1 MPVAPDFPPFI
12 RAPFPIP
19 ALRYIAAMPRPSQPL
34 RYLVAI
40 ALAVGAAMLL
50 LTLLRATDA
59 ALSVWQRLQDWPLAV
74 RYGVAAAFALLLI
87 AASYGIWRL
96 LRPSRPRAP
105 KAAAL
110 DRHAIQTRI
119 ERLPETDEGA
129 TAARAELAE
138 LDRRRAAQTVQACLF
153 GQIST
158 GKSSLLHA
166 LAPEAMPAIGVIG
179 GTTTQVQRHRGT
191 LPDGRTL
198 ELSDVP
204 GSLEAG
210 DTAHLDI
217 ARAEA
222 ARCHAV
228 LYVVDADITR
238 AQQAE
243 LTALAGFGRPVVI
256 VLNKRDRYDADER
269 NALLMQLKKQAKPFD
284 ASVVAASAGHEEEI
298 TREFPDGRRDTVLRE
313 VPPQVEALQKLL
325 QRIAAIGTETLEPGR
340 EAALLS
346 HVDERLAQA
355 ERQSR
360 QTRSKAAID
369 KFTRRAVLGA
379 LAAVAPGTDLV
390 IQGALATA
398 LTRELCGIHGLSA
411 RDMDMDDLLA
421 RAGGL
426 LRTTMSVTLAVVGN
440 ALKAFPGAGT
450 LGGGIV
456 HAVAYGLIF
465 DSLGHA
471 LAQTL
476 EHTGQIDRDATL
488 ESFRQR
494 LAAPSKERLLALAKL
509 ALENRDQEAG

>member
-1 MPVAPDFPPFI
+1 
-12 RAPFPIP
+12 
-19 ALRYIAAMPRPSQPL
+19 MPRPSQPL

-40 ALAVGAAMLL
+40 TLAVGVAMLL

-59 ALSVWQRLQDWPLAV
+59 ALSVWQRLQDWPLTV
-74 RYGVAAAFALLLI
+74 RYGVAMLFALLLM
-87 AASYGIWRL
+87 AAVYGIWRL
-96 LRPSRPRAP
+96 LRERRPRAP
-105 KAAAL
+105 KAVVL
-110 DRHAIQTRI
+110 DRGAIEDRI
-119 ERLPETDEGA
+119 ERLPPDDEAAA
-129 TAARAELAE
+129 TARAELRE
-138 LDRRRAAQTVQACLF
+138 LDARRSMQLVQACLF
-153 GQIST
+153 GQVST
-158 GKSSLLHA
+158 GKSSLLRA
-166 LAPEAMPAIGVIG
+166 LAPQAMPRVGVTG
-179 GTTTQVQRHRGT
+179 GTTTQVERHRGT

-210 DTAHLDI
+210 DVEHLAI

-228 LYVVDADITR
+228 LYVVDSDLSR

-243 LTALAGFGRPVVI
+243 LTTLTGFGRPIVI
-256 VLNKRDRYDADER
+256 VLNKRDRYDDAER
-269 NALLMQLKKQAKPFD
+269 AALLSRLKQHATSFN
-284 ASVVAASAGHEEEI
+284 AVVATASAGYEEDVV
-298 TREFPDGRRDTVLRE
+298 REFPDGSRDTVRRE
-313 VPPQVEALQKLL
+313 VPAQITELQRLLRRINEAGVEA
-325 QRIAAIGTETLEPGR
+325 LEPGR

-346 HVDERLAQA
+346 HVDEHLAQA

-360 QTRSKAAID
+360 QTRSKAAVD
-369 KFTRRAVLGA
+369 KYTRRAVLGA

-398 LTRELCGIHGLSA
+398 LTRELCAIHGLSA
-411 RDMDMDDLLA
+411 RDVDVDDLLS

-426 LRTTMSVTLAVVGN
+426 LRTSASVTLAVIGN

-476 EHTGQIDRDATL
+476 EHTGLIDRDATL
-488 ESFRQR
+488 QSFRER
-494 LAAPSKERLLALAKL
+494 LSAPTTERLLALARMAFESNGPPDTL
-509 ALENRDQEAG
+509 PTEALPPTAATRPSDPPRPRSR

>member
-1 MPVAPDFPPFI
+1 
-12 RAPFPIP
+12 
-19 ALRYIAAMPRPSQPL
+19 MPRPSQPL

-40 ALAVGAAMLL
+40 ALAVGVAMLL

-59 ALSVWQRLQDWPLAV
+59 ALSVWQRLQDWPLPI
-74 RYGVAAAFALLLI
+74 RYGAATLFALLLML
-87 AASYGIWRL
+87 AVYGVWRL
-96 LRPSRPRAP
+96 LRQSRPRTP
-105 KAAAL
+105 KAAVL
-110 DRHAIQTRI
+110 DRSAIEDRI
-119 ERLPETDEGA
+119 ERLPPDDEGA
-129 TAARAELAE
+129 AAARAELRE
-138 LDRRRAAQTVQACLF
+138 LDARRSAQQVQVCLF
-153 GQIST
+153 GQVST

-166 LAPEAMPAIGVIG
+166 LAPHAMPRIGVTG
-179 GTTTQVQRHRGT
+179 GTTTRVERHQGR

-198 ELSDVP
+198 EISDVP

-210 DTAHLDI
+210 DVEHLAI

-228 LYVVDADITR
+228 LYVVDSDLTR
-238 AQQAE
+238 AQQTE
-243 LTALAGFGRPVVI
+243 LATLAGFGRPIVI
-256 VLNKRDRYDADER
+256 VLNKRDRYDDAER
-269 NALLMQLKKQAKPFD
+269 SALLARLKQYARSFNAAVATTNAGYEED
-284 ASVVAASAGHEEEI
+284 VV
-298 TREFPDGRRDTVLRE
+298 REFPDGSRDTARRE
-313 VPPQVEALQKLL
+313 VPAQIAELQRLL
-325 QRIAAIGTETLEPGR
+325 QRINETGVEVLEPGR

-346 HVDERLAQA
+346 HVDEQLAQA
-355 ERQSR
+355 ERQTR

-369 KFTRRAVLGA
+369 KYTRRAVLGA

-398 LTRELCGIHGLSA
+398 LTRELCSIHGLSA
-411 RDMDMDDLLA
+411 RDVDVDDLLS

-426 LRTTMSVTLAVVGN
+426 LRTSASVMLAVIGN

-476 EHTGQIDRDATL
+476 EHTGLIDRDATL
-488 ESFRQR
+488 QSFRER
-494 LAAPSKERLLALAKL
+494 LATPSTERLLALARM
-509 ALENRDQEAG
+509 AFESSAPQDTSTTEARPPASAAQPSDPPRPHSR